1 MIIFVSQG
9 KHTYTHQSLAGH
21 PDLNKLKCCNYS
33 WLLRQARLPKGT
45 YILTDRERMDLWE
58 LRVFGALH
66 KHLSD
71 AGDGYRVINNP
82 AQALNRRALLR
93 TLYMEGINDF
103 NAYAL
108 TEKRLPEQYPVFLR
122 REYDHRRP
130 LSELLHNETELQ
142 AALAELREQGEP
154 EDGILIIEYAAEP
167 VEGNLFRKL
176 SAYKVGDQVFFYNTV
191 HEESWLVKYGTLN
204 SATDALYQEE
214 LDMITHNA
222 FASDILKVFNLAH
235 IEYGRVDFGLVN
247 GKAQFYEINTN
258 PHIKRPMKE
267 HPNPYRVKSQRLA
280 WGKYCM
286 AINKLDTTDPKAP
299 YAKKFT
305 SPGLIPSMLRR
316 IKYGSN
322 TYR

>member
-1 MIIFVSQG
+1 MGV
-9 KHTYTHQSLAGH
+9 A
-21 PDLNKLKCCNYS
+21 C
-33 WLLRQARLPKGT
+33 
-45 YILTDRERMDLWE
+45 
-58 LRVFGALH
+58 FGALH

-82 AQALNRRALLR
+82 AQMLNRRALLR
-93 TLYMEGINDF
+93 TLYVEGINDF

-122 REYDHRRP
+122 REYDHERP
-130 LSELLHNETELQ
+130 LSDLLHNETELQ
-142 AALAELREQGEP
+142 TALAELRGQGEP
-154 EDGILIIEYAAEP
+154 EDGLLIIEYAAEP

-191 HEESWLVKYGTLN
+191 HEESWNVKHGTLN

-214 LDMITHNA
+214 FDMITHNT
-222 FASDILKVFNLAH
+222 FANDVLKVFNLAN

-258 PHIKRPMKE
+258 PYTKGPMSN
-267 HPNPYRVKSQRLA
+267 HPNPYRVKSQLLA
-280 WGKYCM
+280 WEKYCE

-299 YAKKFT
+299 YAKKFK
-305 SPGLIPSMLRR
+305 SRGLIHSMLRR
-316 IKYGSN
+316 IQYASN
-322 TYR
+322 TIR